1 MLIVHENSKDI
12 EKCFIVNV
20 SINSKAKCEIEI
32 VNDNE
37 INLKMKKQG
46 MNLRLLDDV

>member
-12 EKCFIVNV
+12 EKCLIVNV
-20 SINSKAKCEIEI
+20 STNSKAKNEIEI

>member
-1 MLIVHENSKDI
+1 MLIIHENFKDV
-12 EKCFIVNV
+12 EKCLIVNV
-20 SINSKAKCEIEI
+20 STHSNAKSEIEV

-46 MNLRLLDDV
+46 MNLRLLEDV